1 MATSMPVALAS
12 SHSKYHPLFDSE
24 EGDIVLRS
32 KEGTLYRI
40 PSFVLSNSCGHFRQL
55 FAKTPC
61 LISQSQSH
69 SPIPMSVQERDIV
82 LEHLLRIICGLEIPI
97 WKSLDL
103 FEDIVALAEAWDAPG
118 PLSLLRS
125 SLTAPLFLKEPIRLY
140 GLTSRLQW
148 DRERKIASM
157 YTLSLPLLSE
167 PYLTQLQRLASK
179 DVLDLMILQR
189 SRRDEFKNLIDEE
202 MTFNAG
208 NAHHFLCGGCA
219 TEIDNQTWQALK
231 LRMVFELDKRP
242 LGDTIMDKMDEW
254 PEALACWSAKCPN
267 KGCDRLYYDKAATMR
282 EIRSCMSL
290 LPATV

>member
-1 MATSMPVALAS
+1 
-12 SHSKYHPLFDSE
+12 
-24 EGDIVLRS
+24 GDIVLRS
-32 KEGTLYRI
+32 KEGTLPHSLFR
-40 PSFVLSNSCGHFRQL
+40 PLTHAVTFASFSPKLPASLTLANP
-55 FAKTPC
+55 TP
-61 LISQSQSH
+61 
-69 SPIPMSVQERDIV
+69 PA
-82 LEHLLRIICGLEIPI
+82 LRIIYGLEIPI

-118 PLSLLRS
+118 PLSLLCS

-157 YTLSLPLLSE
+157 HTLSLPLLSE

-208 NAHHFLCGGCA
+208 NAHHFRPLWW
-219 TEIDNQTWQALK
+219 TWQALK

-267 KGCDRLYYDKAATMR
+267 KGCDRLNYDKAATMR